1 MESGFYYGLSV
12 WQRDKWPI
20 DAHLGELDSKS
31 AAIDARHEQ
40 EMSIM
45 SPHTSSSQRLTQLL
59 LAILA
64 VGVWGLLLRP
74 YVPIAA
80 AAAKSP
86 PATPSASYDTITVQ
100 RINVADADGTT
111 RLIIANS
118 ARLPGAIIHGKE
130 YPRSI
135 NDAAGVLFLDAQGR
149 ETGGLA
155 FAKLRDNDLANLT
168 FDYTY
173 QPTDGIRILKQ
184 ESADG
189 AKWRAAFDIFDRR
202 PYTGAVESSQGVQ
215 RIALADE
222 NQNAELLLADPQGR
236 PRIRIGVDKEGEPSI
251 VMLSPDGK
259 VIYRAAK

>member
-1 MESGFYYGLSV
+1 MKVLRLELVCS
-12 WQRDKWPI
+12 
-20 DAHLGELDSKS
+20 ATELDSKS
-31 AAIDARHEQ
+31 RAPNARHEP
-40 EMSIM
+40 EVSIM
-45 SPHTSSSQRLTQLL
+45 SPHTSSSPRLTQLL

-74 YVPIAA
+74 YLPIAA
-80 AAAKSP
+80 AAAKSSS
-86 PATPSASYDTITVQ
+86 AIPSATYDTITVQ

-118 ARLPGAIIHGKE
+118 ARLPGAIVHGKE

-135 NDAAGVLFLDAQGR
+135 NDAAGVLFLDSKGD

-155 FAKLRDNDLANLT
+155 LAKLRDNDVANLS

-173 QPTDGIRILKQ
+173 QLTDGIRIWKQ

-189 AKWRAAFDIFDRR
+189 AMWRAAFDIFDRR
-202 PYTGAVESSQGVQ
+202 PYTGALESSQGVQ

-222 NQNAELLLADPQGR
+222 NQKAELLISDPQGR

>member
-1 MESGFYYGLSV
+1 
-12 WQRDKWPI
+12 
-20 DAHLGELDSKS
+20 
-31 AAIDARHEQ
+31 
-40 EMSIM
+40 MSQ
-45 SPHTSSSQRLTQLL
+45 HTSSSQRLTQLL

-74 YVPIAA
+74 YLPIAT

-86 PATPSASYDTITVQ
+86 SATASFDTITVQ

-118 ARLPGAIIHGKE
+118 ARLPGAIMHGKE

-135 NDAAGVLFLDAQGR
+135 NDAAGMLFLDTKGE
-149 ETGGLA
+149 ETGGVALS
-155 FAKLRDNDLANLT
+155 KLRDNNLATMT

-173 QPTDGIRILKQ
+173 QPTDGIRIWKQ
-184 ESADG
+184 ESTDG
-189 AKWRAAFDIFDRR
+189 AKWRASFDIFDRR

-222 NQNAELLLADPQGR
+222 NQKAELSISDPQGR
-236 PRIRIGVDKEGEPSI
+236 PRIRIGVDEGGEPSI
-251 VMLSPDGK
+251 VMLDPEGK

>member
-1 MESGFYYGLSV
+1 
-12 WQRDKWPI
+12 
-20 DAHLGELDSKS
+20 
-31 AAIDARHEQ
+31 
-40 EMSIM
+40 M
-45 SPHTSSSQRLTQLL
+45 SPHMSSPQRLTQML

-74 YVPIAA
+74 YLPIAD
-80 AAAKSP
+80 AAAKSSS
-86 PATPSASYDTITVQ
+86 ATPSPTFDTITVQ

-135 NDAAGVLFLDAQGR
+135 NDAAGVLFLDTKGE

-155 FAKLRDNDLANLT
+155 LAKLRDNNVANLT

-173 QPTDGIRILKQ
+173 QLTDGIRIWKQ
-184 ESADG
+184 ESTDG

-202 PYTGAVESSQGVQ
+202 PYTGAVEASQGVQ

-222 NQNAELLLADPQGR
+222 NQKAELLISDPQGH

>member
-1 MESGFYYGLSV
+1 LVLES
-12 WQRDKWPI
+12 I
-20 DAHLGELDSKS
+20 ELDSKS
-31 AAIDARHEQ
+31 RATDACRQREV
-40 EMSIM
+40 SIM
-45 SPHTSSSQRLTQLL
+45 SPHTSSSQRPTQLL

-64 VGVWGLLLRP
+64 LGVWGLLLRP
-74 YVPIAA
+74 YLPIST
-80 AAAKSP
+80 AAAKP
-86 PATPSASYDTITVQ
+86 PSATPTASFDTITVQ

-111 RLIIANS
+111 RLVIANS
-118 ARLPGAIIHGKE
+118 ARLPGAIVHGKE

-135 NDAAGVLFLDAQGR
+135 NDAAGVLFLDTKGE

-155 FAKLRDNDLANLT
+155 LSKLRDNNVATLT
-168 FDYTY
+168 LDYAY
-173 QPTDGIRILKQ
+173 QLTDGIRIWKQ
-184 ESADG
+184 ESVDG

-222 NQNAELLLADPQGR
+222 NQQAELVISDPVGR

-259 VIYRAAK
+259 VIYRAEK